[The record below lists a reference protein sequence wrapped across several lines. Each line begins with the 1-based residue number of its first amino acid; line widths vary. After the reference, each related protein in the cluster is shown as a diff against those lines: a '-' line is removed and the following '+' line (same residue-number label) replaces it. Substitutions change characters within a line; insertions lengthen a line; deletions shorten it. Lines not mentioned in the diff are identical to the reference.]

1 MQASEAE
8 HKFKTMLDNAGFNA
22 KAPEPLIAWD
32 VFKSFVRQPVDCA
45 DDGVLFEC
53 GTFNFTGKSL
63 FYLEF
68 VRQFSF
74 DDDAGEYERM
84 EQLHCTFTCE
94 PTDELLKIQKNLWAY
109 DFETLDEYFLAVESL
124 REFQIATS
132 YRTWKFELK
141 QGEV

>member
-1 MQASEAE
+1 MQTSEAE
-8 HKFKTMLDNAGFNA
+8 EQLRMMLVAAGFDGQN
-22 KAPEPLIAWD
+22 PEPSVAWET
-32 VFKSFVRQPVDCA
+32 FKSFVREPFDCA

-53 GTFNFTGKSL
+53 GVFNFTGEDL

-84 EQLHCTFTCE
+84 EQLHCTFTRL
-94 PTDELLKIQKNLWAY
+94 PTAELFTIQKNLWAY
-109 DFETLDEYFLAVESL
+109 EFASLDEYFAAIENLQ
-124 REFQIATS
+124 EFHIAMS
-132 YRTWKFELK
+132 QSQWKFELK